1 MQTVILKRIALS
13 ALITIAV
20 SGNTR
25 AADIK
30 EINFNNDEAKAAYG
44 IGYNFA
50 KNLQQQ
56 ANGLNLSPDVII
68 RGVLDGMNNS
78 EMKVS
83 SQDVQTAIQALQK
96 KQMEIAQSQAKK
108 TAELAHAKGKAY
120 RDKNGKRASV
130 TTTQSGLQYEVLKR
144 GNSNNHPSAASKVRV
159 HYHGTLID
167 GSVFDSSVERGQ
179 PSEFPLNGVIAGWTE
194 GVQLMSPGD
203 KFRFV
208 IPSELAY
215 GDRQASPKIPPGSTL
230 IFDVEL
236 LDIL

>member
-1 MQTVILKRIALS
+1 MHTAVLKRFTLT
-13 ALITIAV
+13 ALIMLSV
-20 SGNTR
+20 SGNTN
-25 AADIK
+25 AADSK
-30 EINFNNDEAKAAYG
+30 EINFNSDEAKAAYG

-50 KNLQQQ
+50 KNLQKQ
-56 ANGLNLSPDVII
+56 ANGLNLNPDAII

-78 EMKVS
+78 DMKVS

-96 KQMEIAQSQAKK
+96 KQMEIVQSEAKK
-108 TAELAHAKGKAY
+108 TAEVAHAKGKAY
-120 RDKNGKRASV
+120 QDKNAKRAGV

-144 GNSNNHPSAASKVRV
+144 GNGNNHPSATSMVRV

-179 PSEFPLNGVIAGWTE
+179 PSEFPLNGVISGWTE